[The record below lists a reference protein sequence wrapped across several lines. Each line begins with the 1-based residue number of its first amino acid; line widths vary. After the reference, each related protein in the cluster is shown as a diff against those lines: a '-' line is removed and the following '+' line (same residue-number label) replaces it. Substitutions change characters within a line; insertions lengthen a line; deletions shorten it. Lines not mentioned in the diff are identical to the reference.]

1 MLSGAPACVSC
12 RRIQPWRRSR
22 VPVLSLPSEKSA
34 RAALAELDVRLRVER
49 AALPEGGNVR
59 AAALD
64 GLSALED
71 DRRHAA
77 LGQHQRSEEPRRAH
91 ADDHGPHP
99 RQRGERQRRM
109 VRALLPDAHALI
121 AAAAQYLLLLPH
133 LDGHGIYQ
141 LQRRT
146 RVHRAAQ
153 HPQRQNLPLRHAQQL
168 RRLFAQQPLAFAGA
182 ELELIQSQQKF
193 FTSF

>member
-1 MLSGAPACVSC
+1 MNVYDQAHSLATAVKESEEYKQFQARKKDIEGNPELEKALNDFLKQQFEMQAAQAMGQPMDPEALGKLQQLSGILMQDP
-12 RRIQPWRRSR
+12 
-22 VPVLSLPSEKSA
+22 
-34 RAALAELDVRLRVER
+34 
-49 AALPEGGNVR
+49 
-59 AAALD
+59 
-64 GLSALED
+64 
-71 DRRHAA
+71 
-77 LGQHQRSEEPRRAH
+77 
-91 ADDHGPHP
+91 
-99 RQRGERQRRM
+99 
-109 VRALLPDAHALI
+109 
-121 AAAAQYLLLLPH
+121 AAAQYLLLLPH

-141 LQRRT
+141 MQRRT

>member
-1 MLSGAPACVSC
+1 
-12 RRIQPWRRSR
+12 
-22 VPVLSLPSEKSA
+22 
-34 RAALAELDVRLRVER
+34 
-49 AALPEGGNVR
+49 
-59 AAALD
+59 
-64 GLSALED
+64 
-71 DRRHAA
+71 
-77 LGQHQRSEEPRRAH
+77 
-91 ADDHGPHP
+91 
-99 RQRGERQRRM
+99 M

-121 AAAAQYLLLLPH
+121 AAAAQYLFLLPH

-153 HPQRQNLPLRHAQQL
+153 HPQRQNLSLRHAQQL